1 MAHAAAPPSLRRR
14 QRQAAYQF
22 EQYREWG
29 AGVRNVDCTTQQA
42 LAYQAL
48 IPRQGAYPGLTHPN
62 PGSAPELEELD
73 DEAVMPPTP
82 RDRPAAKR
90 KLKLQ
95 LSHRRLRFEKWLGW
109 GGNGLASLFYL
120 DSATQRV
127 PRRGR
132 RTYFVVKSCLRPD
145 ANSTAALQRED
156 MITDMF
162 RGLKHFV
169 QLKTFP
175 NAEQPRR
182 SARLGGQAN
191 LQPSQTRT
199 NDIMLLEYLPRG
211 SLHKA
216 LCGASANNLTFQT
229 RLLWEIFHCLVQSTI
244 AMAYPPPQY
253 PALYPGGLNAAAPV
267 MEVFPPGNI
276 PTPSRFVHFDI
287 DPSNVLVGGN
297 DPTVDPDHPVAPVMK
312 LSDFG
317 ISNEVTDA
325 VRADGEQ
332 ALHFRRLA
340 KHRFFTPE
348 QFTKEW
354 DWVPLG
360 RHPYAGAPWPTTV
373 AGQWGWASNLFQVGL
388 AMACLITQCYPP
400 CPPVPGL
407 IWIFHPEYVIGD
419 AEDEEE
425 DDRPKHP
432 PVHAG
437 QVAGKTDRNNVS
449 KYLAVWSYG
458 EYLLHENVPWEKDE
472 NRYLLEQ
479 VAECLTFDLTR
490 WYEKTHLPEVLATGG
505 VRRAGLYALVDVI
518 APDGGDEDGD
528 GDELASNLVL
538 TYLGAKEVEGKDV
551 EGLLRPSWLTLGAA
565 GRVRSTL
572 LIVDATRP
580 GPPSVRGTKSED
592 QSDLEASEERYLCLH
607 EVSDAE
613 INMSEAN
620 GLKIL
625 KYALLHAS

>member
-1 MAHAAAPPSLRRR
+1 MAAPAAPPNLDDLQRR
-14 QRQAAYQF
+14 AAYEF
-22 EQYREWG
+22 EQYRQRG
-29 AGVRNVDCTTQQA
+29 AVVRDVDCTTQQA
-42 LAYQAL
+42 LAYQAS

-62 PGSAPELEELD
+62 PGSAPVLRRFPNR
-73 DEAVMPPTP
+73 VINPPTP
-82 RDRPAAKR
+82 RDRPAVTR
-90 KLKLQ
+90 KIKLQ
-95 LSHRRLRFEKWLGW
+95 LSHRSLRFERWLGW

-132 RTYFVVKSCLRPD
+132 RTYFVVKSCLTLD
-145 ANSTAALQRED
+145 AGSTRALRRENAR
-156 MITDMF
+156 TRMF

-175 NAEQPRR
+175 NTVQLRR

-191 LQPSQTRT
+191 LQPSQIRT

-211 SLHKA
+211 SLYKA
-216 LCGASANNLTFQT
+216 LVVAERDHLTFQT

-244 AMAYPPPQY
+244 AMAYPPTQH
-253 PALYPGGLNAAAPV
+253 PALYPGGLDAAAPV

-287 DPSNVLVGGN
+287 DPTNILVGGN

-317 ISNEVTDA
+317 IASEVTDA
-325 VRADGEQ
+325 VRANGER

-340 KHRFFTPE
+340 KHKFFMPE

-360 RHPYAGAPWPTTV
+360 YHLYAGAPWPTTV

-388 AMACLITQCYPP
+388 VMACLITQCYPP

-425 DDRPKHP
+425 DDPPKHP

-449 KYLAVWSYG
+449 KYIAVWSYG
-458 EYLLHENVPWEKDE
+458 EYLLHENVPWKKDN

-479 VAECLTFDLTR
+479 VAECLCDEPRYRPRLN
-490 WYEKTHLPEVLATGG
+490 HLKIRIETSLAANQPLWGRGNT
-505 VRRAGLYALVDVI
+505 
-518 APDGGDEDGD
+518 DEDTRR
-528 GDELASNLVL
+528 LVARL
-538 TYLGAKEVEGKDV
+538 FD
-551 EGLLRPSWLTLGAA
+551 RP
-565 GRVRSTL
+565 
-572 LIVDATRP
+572 
-580 GPPSVRGTKSED
+580 
-592 QSDLEASEERYLCLH
+592 
-607 EVSDAE
+607 
-613 INMSEAN
+613 
-620 GLKIL
+620 
-625 KYALLHAS
+625 